1 MKILKIIDKIW
12 EEVEMAI
19 LSITTILMS
28 FMLVGNAISR
38 YFFNKSWAFTEEV
51 GKMGIIVLTFMG
63 LGYAARKKMHIDMS
77 GFFDMMPFKV
87 QRVLGMFIHVIS
99 GIVLL
104 YCTYLSLQY
113 VLHLHTLSQV
123 STILRIPLYLTM
135 SVVPLGFFLAGL
147 RYLIDLIIG
156 IKTKDSNLAEKLD

>member
-51 GKMGIIVLTFMG
+51 GKMGIVVLTFMG
-63 LGYAARKKMHIDMS
+63 LGYAARRKMHIEMS

-87 QRVLGMFIHVIS
+87 QRVIGICVHFIS

-123 STILRIPLYLTM
+123 STILRVPLYLTM

-147 RYLIDLIIG
+147 RYLIDLFIG
-156 IKTKDSNLAEKLD
+156 IKTKDSNLAEKLE